1 MEKNYDIIFTGLA
14 QNCENHIDKFFNI
27 YNQVKKDFKTAA
39 IISEN
44 NSDDRTFTKIIE
56 KLSYDND
63 IYFLDTT
70 FIEKFYDRIHRLA
83 HARQFQKDFVIKE
96 NFKAKYLIVIDLDDV
111 LDFKFELD
119 NFKSLLNFLDKEK
132 KFYFGLSV
140 KSKPHYYDILNFE
153 SKKFPNLNIKKL
165 QLDKKINTYK
175 ERKNKIYTI
184 QKKITESKDFE
195 CISAF
200 NGMCVYNFN
209 DYLIGKYFNQSSLSE
224 THTIPE
230 HLNMN
235 RQIYFKTKKKIYVT
249 DKFNFKMPEEHK
261 PLFNPLIFF
270 LNKFIK
276 YLIFYFKKLKFFF

>member
-27 YNQVKKDFKTAA
+27 YYQVKKNFKVAA

-44 NSDDRTFTKIIE
+44 NSDDQTLSKIIE
-56 KLSYDND
+56 KLPSDND
-63 IYFLDTT
+63 IFFLDTT

-83 HARQFQKDFVIKE
+83 NARQFQKDFIIKK
-96 NFKAKYLIVIDLDDV
+96 NFKAKFLIVIDLDDV
-111 LDFKFELD
+111 LDFKFEYEKF
-119 NFKSLLNFLDKEK
+119 NSLLNFLEKEK
-132 KFYFGLSV
+132 KNYFGLSI

-153 SKKFPNLNIKKL
+153 SEKFPNLNIKKL

-184 QKKITESKDFE
+184 QKKITDSKDFE

-200 NGMCVYNFN
+200 NGMCIYNFN
-209 DYLIGKYFNQSSLSE
+209 DYLIGKYYNQSSLSE
-224 THTIPE
+224 KYTIPE

-235 RQIYFKTKKKIYVT
+235 RQIYFETKKKIFVT
-249 DKFNFKMPEEHK
+249 GKFNFKMPEEHK
-261 PLFNPLIFF
+261 PLFNPLTFF
-270 LNKFIK
+270 LNKFNK
-276 YLIFYFKKLKFFF
+276 YLIFYLKKLKFFI